1 MHSQT
6 RNVSALSTSILIHT
20 VVLVVLWVLRID
32 LLPAIPDVVVE
43 TFFNEEQTQEKFVKE
58 LEEQTEISETQNVNA
73 GGVVSTTIGGAG
85 TVQVAQTQI
94 DTSESLKEPDVEVN
108 ITDVTLPGQEFLGE
122 DLGVGEVNGEVGA
135 VVEGYGA
142 ALSRIT
148 QELVRLMRERKV
160 MAVWLF
166 DESESMKDDQKE
178 IATEFHKVYE
188 ELGIQQDQDEQI
200 KKKGEV
206 LTTSILGF
214 GDRINVLTKTP
225 TGDVKKIQQA
235 IHRIGIDR
243 TGNENMCKS
252 IAAVLD
258 QFTPLARKQKRQLVV
273 IVVSDESPTDHV
285 QIEQAIQRV
294 KKAAAPIY
302 ILGREAIFGYPYA
315 RIRWKDPVYGLNHW
329 VRIDRGPETAFPECL
344 QYDGMHARWDAF
356 SSGFGPYAHVR
367 LAKHSGGI
375 FFMLPG
381 EEEQLDGAGAN
392 EARRFAALAM
402 KEYEPLLLARRDYAQ
417 QVSSRPFRVAI
428 SNIIARLNPNDYPL
442 IPSHD
447 PKLNIQQH
455 HYSIEAAEFR
465 RQAVEAGQRAFRAMG
480 LLSEAIAILDKNESL
495 RAGENSQ
502 RWRANFDLIRSQCY
516 AYRVRLFQFLL
527 VLDKHAVEFP
537 PPKQPKSNRWHFNR
551 SRKMITPDDGQ
562 YKRVQ
567 VQLKLKA
574 KRESFLA
581 EMKDQQ
587 NRATQLFEL
596 VLAEHPGTPWA
607 RRARWELD
615 HGYGMA
621 IREGFHD
628 PRYRDV
634 GKRIKVPKF

>member
-1 MHSQT
+1 MLEFFNKDKNCFQKDNQKGHFTGSAWVVSPDRSQVLMT
-6 RNVSALSTSILIHT
+6 NHKKLNMWLQLGGHADGTEDLISVAIREAKEESGFNEFVLLSDRIFDLEIHE
-20 VVLVVLWVLRID
+20 V
-32 LLPAIPDVVVE
+32 PAIADEPVHYHYDVR
-43 TFFNEEQTQEKFVKE
+43 FL
-58 LEEQTEISETQNVNA
+58 LEADPKNNT
-73 GGVVSTTIGGAG
+73 
-85 TVQVAQTQI
+85 
-94 DTSESLKEPDVEVN
+94 
-108 ITDVTLPGQEFLGE
+108 
-122 DLGVGEVNGEVGA
+122 
-135 VVEGYGA
+135 
-142 ALSRIT
+142 
-148 QELVRLMRERKV
+148 
-160 MAVWLF
+160 
-166 DESESMKDDQKE
+166 
-178 IATEFHKVYE
+178 
-188 ELGIQQDQDEQI
+188 
-200 KKKGEV
+200 
-206 LTTSILGF
+206 
-214 GDRINVLTKTP
+214 
-225 TGDVKKIQQA
+225 
-235 IHRIGIDR
+235 
-243 TGNENMCKS
+243 
-252 IAAVLD
+252 
-258 QFTPLARKQKRQLVV
+258 

-417 QVSSRPFRVAI
+417 QVSSRPFRVVI

>member
-1 MHSQT
+1 MQTQT
-6 RNVSALSTSILIHT
+6 RNLSALSTSILVHGT
-20 VVLVVLWVLRID
+20 VIVVLWLLRID

-43 TFFNEEQTQEKFVKE
+43 TFFNDEQTQERFVKE
-58 LEEQTEISETQNVNA
+58 LDEQTEISETQNVNA
-73 GGVVSTTIGGAG
+73 GGGVSTTIGGAG
-85 TVQVAQTQI
+85 TVQVAQTKI
-94 DTSESLKEPDVEVN
+94 EASESLKEPDIQVN
-108 ITDVTLPGQEFLGE
+108 ISDVNLPGQEFLGD

-148 QELVRLMRERKV
+148 QELIRMMRERKV

-188 ELGIQQDQDEQI
+188 ELGIQQKQDQEI

-206 LTTSILGF
+206 LMTSILGF
-214 GDRINVLTKTP
+214 GNQINVLTKTP

-235 IHRIGIDR
+235 IQQIGIDR
-243 TGNENMCKS
+243 TGKENMCSS
-252 IAAVLD
+252 IARVLD

-285 QIEQAIQRV
+285 QIEQAIQRA
-294 KKAAAPIY
+294 KKAGAPIY

-315 RIRWKDPVYGLNHW
+315 RLRWKDPVYGLNHW
-329 VRIDRGPETAFPECL
+329 VTIDRGPETAFPECL
-344 QYDGMHARWDAF
+344 QYDGMHRRWDSF
-356 SSGFGPYAHVR
+356 SSGFGPYTQVR

-381 EEEQLDGAGAN
+381 EEEQLTGAGAHEN
-392 EARRFAALAM
+392 RKFAALAM
-402 KEYEPLLLARRDYAQ
+402 KEYEPLLLARREYAQ
-417 QVSSRPFRVAI
+417 QVTSRPFRVAI

-442 IPSHD
+442 IPTHD
-447 PKLNIQQH
+447 PKLNIQQT
-455 HYSIEAAEFR
+455 HYSIEKAEFQ
-465 RQAVEAGQRAFRAMG
+465 RQAVEAGQRAFRAMT
-480 LLSEAIAILDKNESL
+480 LMSEAIAILDKNDPLRDGES
-495 RAGENSQ
+495 SQ
-502 RWRANFDLIRSQCY
+502 RWRANFDLIRAQCY

-527 VLDKHAVEFP
+527 TLDRHAVEFP
-537 PPKQPKSNRWHFNR
+537 PLKNPKNNRWHFNR
-551 SRKMITPDDGQ
+551 SRKMTTPNDTQ
-562 YKRVQ
+562 YRRVQ
-567 VQLKLKA
+567 VQLKTKA

-581 EMKDQQ
+581 EMKEQQ
-587 NRATQLFEL
+587 SRATQLFEL
-596 VLAEHPGTPWA
+596 VLSEHSGTPWA

-615 HGYGMA
+615 AGYGMT
-621 IREGFHD
+621 INEGFHD
-628 PRYRDV
+628 PRYKEV

>member
-1 MHSQT
+1 MFSQL
-6 RNVSALSTSILIHT
+6 RNLSALSTSIIVHVTVLI
-20 VVLVVLWVLRID
+20 VLWTIPIE

-43 TFFNEEQTQEKFVKE
+43 TFFDEEETQERFVKE
-58 LEEQTEISETQNVNA
+58 IDEQTEISETQNVNA
-73 GGVVSTTIGGAG
+73 GGVVSTTIGGSG
-85 TVQVAQTQI
+85 SVQVAQTNI
-94 DTSESLKEPDVEVN
+94 ETSESLKEPDIEVN
-108 ITDVTLPGQEFLGE
+108 VADVNLPGQEIIGN

-148 QELVRLMRERKV
+148 QELVRLMRERRV

-188 ELGIQQDQDEQI
+188 ELGIQQMQDEKIQ
-200 KKKGEV
+200 KKGEV
-206 LTTSILGF
+206 LMTSILGF
-214 GDRINVLTKTP
+214 GDRISVLTKEP

-243 TGNENMCKS
+243 TGNENMCRS

-258 QFTPLARKQKRQLVV
+258 QFGPIARKQKRQLVV
-273 IVVSDESPTDHV
+273 IVVTDESPTDHV
-285 QIEQAIQRV
+285 QVEQAIQRV
-294 KKAAAPIY
+294 KKAGAPIY

-315 RIRWKDPVYGLNHW
+315 RVRWVDPVYGLSHW

-344 QYDGMHARWDAF
+344 QYDGMHGRWDSF
-356 SSGFGPYAHVR
+356 SSGFGPYSHVR

-381 EEEQLDGAGAN
+381 EEENLSGAGAH
-392 EARRFAALAM
+392 ESRRFAALAM
-402 KEYEPLLLARRDYAQ
+402 KEYEPLLLARREYAQ
-417 QVSSRPFRVAI
+417 QVTARPFRVAI
-428 SNIIARLNPNDYPL
+428 SNIIATLNPNNYPL

-447 PKLNIQQH
+447 PKLNIQQI
-455 HYSIEAAEFR
+455 HYSVEVMEFR
-465 RQAVEAGQRAFRAMG
+465 RQAVEAGTRAFRAMG
-480 LLSEAIAILDKNESL
+480 LLSQAIGILDKNAEL
-495 RAGENSQ
+495 REREESQ
-502 RWRANFDLIRSQCY
+502 RWRANFDLIRAQCY

-527 VLDKHAVEFP
+527 HLDKHAAQFP
-537 PPKQPKSNRWHFNR
+537 KPKKPKSNRWHFGR
-551 SRKMITPDDGQ
+551 DRKMITPDEGQ

-567 VQLKLKA
+567 VQFKIKS

-581 EMKDQQ
+581 EMKEQQ
-587 NRATQLFEL
+587 KRATELFQI

-607 RRARWELD
+607 RRAEWELGQ
-615 HGYGMA
+615 GYGMN
-621 IREGFHD
+621 IHEGFHD

-634 GKRIKVPKF
+634 GKRIKIPKF